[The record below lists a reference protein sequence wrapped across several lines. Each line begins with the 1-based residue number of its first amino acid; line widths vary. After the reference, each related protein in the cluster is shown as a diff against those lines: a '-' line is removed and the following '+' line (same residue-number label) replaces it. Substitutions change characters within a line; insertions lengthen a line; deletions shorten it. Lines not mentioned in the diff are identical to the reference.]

1 MKGNREPGTK
11 RNHEIAIRRS
21 YNVEDLSYFGRATVL
36 LAVELEQ
43 QTKQTLPS
51 VLPLW
56 SSRLERLGQCV
67 GTLKEYHLGCFFED
81 VPGGGTFFQA
91 TYLPTL
97 LSFRCS
103 KNLPMFEESA
113 NIRRMCLKNV

>member
-51 VLPLW
+51 VLPGG
-56 SSRLERLGQCV
+56 SVRGERANFTRLV
-67 GTLKEYHLGCFFED
+67 LGCIEAKFCGEILVGISCLFEKKIEKKG
-81 VPGGGTFFQA
+81 PGRK
-91 TYLPTL
+91 L
-97 LSFRCS
+97 
-103 KNLPMFEESA
+103 KKENLD
-113 NIRRMCLKNV
+113 K